1 MTHKLLDRLYKYFI
15 WIVAAAS
22 IIAYL
27 AYRTIEFNG
36 SIESVAKSV
45 DTWINIAFSI
55 WLHLNILQGANDNA
69 VSSGLQSNEFKQ
81 ADELNNKI
89 IQIINNEMKP
99 FRDYVKVL
107 NYNERA
113 KLEEDFFFKYGV
125 DTYDELT
132 DKQKKKFKKL
142 KPIVHDIYGY
152 NLPLYYELTKD
163 GKLSYKA
170 DYVKGQGLW
179 QKRITKTITAI
190 LFGALTINI
199 AFNVTGLGEALISV
213 VIMSMGMLITF
224 MMSFMQPY
232 FKLRYEIPKSVILK
246 ATLYNGYVDYKN
258 GTHKLKIIDA
268 KLIND
273 DGTTNEKNVA
283 MVEEIS
289 ETIN

>member
-1 MTHKLLDRLYKYFI
+1 MTHKLLDQLYKYFI
-15 WIVAAAS
+15 WIVVAAS

-27 AYRTIEFNG
+27 AYRTIGFNG

-179 QKRITKTITAI
+179 RKRITKTINAI

-273 DGTTNEKNVA
+273 DGTINEKNVA